1 MQNNATSPKQ
11 VRKFSSDF
19 WKYWTGQT
27 ISNLGSSITLFALPL
42 LVYKISGSALDL
54 GIASAATFLPYLLF
68 GLILGAWADRVNRKR
83 MMIGTDI
90 GRALIIVTIPLLFAF
105 GLLTIWWIYIVAFI
119 HATLTICFEAGE
131 FAAIPSL
138 VNQDDLV
145 TANGRIQA
153 SYSGASIVGPLL
165 AGVLVT
171 LMPLSTLL
179 LFDSLSF
186 LASSFSL
193 ALINISFNKGEKRA
207 PTSLRS
213 DVVEGLRYVFSN
225 PVLRNISIMMALVN
239 FVGST
244 AFAQL
249 IFFAKSQLQATDFQ
263 ASLLYSAGSFG
274 VVILALAAGPLRK
287 HWSFSTVA
295 LGALMLEGILTVV
308 FSLMHMYWAAVV
320 LWTLIGGLGIL
331 FNINTSSL
339 RQTIVPNHLLGR
351 VMSIASVIA
360 WSAIPLGS
368 LLGGFAISWTQ
379 NVALVYG
386 VIGVM
391 IFLIAFGFSFTA
403 LGHADKYIPKQNAGE
418 IKEPQKVLK
427 GNQDVE
433 VCSFVSSFIRSAR
446 STYT

>member
-1 MQNNATSPKQ
+1 MP
-11 VRKFSSDF
+11 
-19 WKYWTGQT
+19 
-27 ISNLGSSITLFALPL
+27 
-42 LVYKISGSALDL
+42 
-54 GIASAATFLPYLLF
+54 
-68 GLILGAWADRVNRKR
+68 
-83 MMIGTDI
+83 
-90 GRALIIVTIPLLFAF
+90 F

-171 LMPLSTLL
+171 LMPLSALL
-179 LFDSLSF
+179 MFDSLSF
-186 LASSFSL
+186 LVSSFSL
-193 ALINISFNKGEKRA
+193 VLIRISFNKGEKRA
-207 PTSLRS
+207 PASIRS
-213 DVVEGLRYVFSN
+213 DVAEGLRYVFSN

-244 AFAQL
+244 AYAQL

-263 ASLLYSAGSFG
+263 ASLLYSAGSLG

-295 LGALMLEGILTVV
+295 LGALMLEGILTVI
-308 FSLMHMYWAAVV
+308 FSLMRMYWAAVV

-386 VIGVM
+386 VIGAL
-391 IFLIAFGFSFTA
+391 IFLISFGFSFTA
-403 LGHADKYIPKQNAGE
+403 LGHADKYISKQNADE
-418 IKEPQKVLK
+418 MKESQKVL
-427 GNQDVE
+427 E
-433 VCSFVSSFIRSAR
+433 R
-446 STYT
+446 